1 MMVIIDEISMVAP
14 DTLYKV
20 HRRMVE
26 ICQMEDMFGDR
37 AVMLVG
43 GMFLKKKEFGLN
55 KKYFISNIDC
65 CTL

>member
-1 MMVIIDEISMVAP
+1 MNMVIIDEISMVGP

-37 AVMLVG
+37 AVMFVG
-43 GMFLKKKEFGLN
+43 GKYVSKE
-55 KKYFISNIDC
+55 IASCNIEILC
-65 CTL
+65 